1 MVRFLK
7 INPKYRGG
15 MIKGLKGLRP
25 LIRRVGAGVRPPIGQ
40 FKQLSMNSTVRPAK
54 VDSVSS
60 GEGAKPVKRPLT
72 KLKFLI

>member
-15 MIKGLKGLRP
+15 MVKGLKGLRA
-25 LIRRVGAGVRPPIGQ
+25 LIRRAGSGVRPQIGA
-40 FKQLSMNSTVRPAK
+40 FKQLSISSAK
-54 VDSVSS
+54 VESVSS
-60 GEGAKPVKRPLT
+60 GEGAKPKKPLT

>member
-1 MVRFLK
+1 MK

-25 LIRRVGAGVRPPIGQ
+25 LIRRVGAGVVRPPIGQ
-40 FKQLSMNSTVRPAK
+40 FKQLSMSATVRPAK

-60 GEGAKPVKRPLT
+60 GEGAKPAKKPLT

>member
-15 MIKGLKGLRP
+15 MIKSLRGLRP

-40 FKQLSMNSTVRPAK
+40 FKQLSMSATVRPAK
-54 VDSVSS
+54 VEST
-60 GEGAKPVKRPLT
+60 GEGAKPKKPLT

>member
-15 MIKGLKGLRP
+15 MVKSMKGLRAIN
-25 LIRRVGAGVRPPIGQ
+25 LRAGSGVRPPIGM
-40 FKQLSMNSTVRPAK
+40 FKQLSISSAK
-54 VDSVSS
+54 VESVSS
-60 GEGAKPVKRPLT
+60 GEGVKTKKPLT

>member
-1 MVRFLK
+1 MK

-25 LIRRVGAGVRPPIGQ
+25 LIRRVGSGVRPPIGQ
-40 FKQLSMNSTVRPAK
+40 FKQLSMSSTVRPVK
-54 VDSVSS
+54 VEST
-60 GEGAKPVKRPLT
+60 GGGAKKTLT

>member
-25 LIRRVGAGVRPPIGQ
+25 LIRRVAGAGVRPPIGA
-40 FKQLSMNSTVRPAK
+40 FKQLSMSSAK
-54 VDSVSS
+54 VEST
-60 GEGAKPVKRPLT
+60 GEGAKPKKPLT

>member
-1 MVRFLK
+1 MVRFMK

-25 LIRRVGAGVRPPIGQ
+25 LIRRVGSGVRPPIGQ
-40 FKQLSMNSTVRPAK
+40 FKQLSI
-54 VDSVSS
+54 S
-60 GEGAKPVKRPLT
+60 GEGAKPVSSGEGTKKKLT